1 MSTASADS
9 VRIFGRG
16 GGRLQLATLFLGSF
30 LSIYQVVS
38 LNAVLPGF
46 ITIFHTDLSTVQW
59 LMTGFTLATGMAAP
73 VSAYLEER
81 FGMRRLFLLC
91 VVLLTVCSIVC
102 SLAWNIGSLIVF
114 RMLQGI
120 FCGIMQPLTLSI
132 IYGSMPQERHSTAL
146 GWWTA
151 STILGPALAPTI
163 SGWLMQN
170 DWRLIFWITIPLGLL
185 VWQLGRQTLPARSKT
200 AVARPPDWW
209 SLLTVSGGTMAMLL
223 LFSNLNRWG
232 LVSSLSLLCE
242 AASIVLIGL
251 FVYRS
256 LRQEHP
262 LLQLRLFNNRMFTA
276 SLSAS
281 LILITGLYSGI
292 YFIPLFLQQV
302 QGMTPVHVGLLLLLP
317 ALSMTLTTTI
327 STRYYEKIGPRKLII
342 AGTLLLVAATWQFR
356 GLTPSTSHGY
366 VMLWM
371 TVRYVGIGLSMTP
384 SMNAG
389 MSSVEQ
395 HLSSHASA
403 LINWIRQAGGALA
416 LGMMT
421 AYFTSRTLH
430 YGGTPNT
437 GASTPAAI
445 SAYMHGL
452 SDVFLLAS
460 IITALGIPLA
470 LLLRRHKVKDTVHL
484 ILSTEAEAG
493 ISSSKF

>member
-1 MSTASADS
+1 M
-9 VRIFGRG
+9 
-16 GGRLQLATLFLGSF
+16 LATLFLGSF
-30 LSIYQVVS
+30 LSIYHVVS

-46 ITIFHTDLSTVQW
+46 IAIYQADLSTVQW

-91 VVLLTVCSIVC
+91 VVLLTVCSILC

-114 RMLQGI
+114 RTLQGI

-132 IYGSMPQERHSTAL
+132 IYGSMPPERHSTAL

-151 STILGPALAPTI
+151 STILGPALAPTV

-170 DWRLIFWITIPLGLL
+170 DWRLIFWITVPLGLM
-185 VWQLGRQTLPARSKT
+185 VWQFGRHTLPAGSKI
-200 AVARPPDWW
+200 AVKRPDWL
-209 SLLTVSGGTMAMLL
+209 SLIAVSGGTMAMLL
-223 LFSNLNRWG
+223 LFTNLNRWG
-232 LVSSLSLLCE
+232 IASFLSLFC
-242 AASIVLIGL
+242 ATSSIVWIGL

-292 YFIPLFLQQV
+292 YFIPLFLQQI
-302 QGMTPVHVGLLLLLP
+302 QGMTPMHVGLLLLLP

-327 STRYYEKIGPRKLII
+327 STRYYELIGPRKLII
-342 AGTLLLVAATWQFR
+342 AGTVLLVAATWQFR
-356 GLTPSTSHGY
+356 ELTPSTSHGY
-366 VMLWM
+366 VILWM

-395 HLSSHASA
+395 HLSAHASA

-437 GASTPAAI
+437 GASTPAATA
-445 SAYMHGL
+445 AYMHGL

-460 IITALGIPLA
+460 IVTALGIPLA
-470 LLLRRHKVKDTVHL
+470 MLLRRNKRKGEMSL
-484 ILSTEAEAG
+484 ILSNDAEAG
-493 ISSSKF
+493 ISSGKP

>member
-1 MSTASADS
+1 M
-9 VRIFGRG
+9 
-16 GGRLQLATLFLGSF
+16 LLATLFLGSF
-30 LSIYQVVS
+30 LSIYHVVS

-46 ITIFHTDLSTVQW
+46 ITIFHADLSTVQW

-91 VVLLTVCSIVC
+91 VVLLTICSILC
-102 SLAWNIGSLIVF
+102 SMAWSIGSLIVF
-114 RMLQGI
+114 RTLQGI

-132 IYGSMPQERHSTAL
+132 IYGSMPSDRHTQAL

-170 DWRLIFWITIPLGLL
+170 DWRLIFWITVPFGLM
-185 VWQLGRQTLPARSKT
+185 VWQFGRHTLPEGSRTGVK
-200 AVARPPDWW
+200 RPDWW
-209 SLLTVSGGTMAMLL
+209 SLSAVTGGTMAMLL
-223 LFSNLNRWG
+223 LFTNLNRWG
-232 LVSSLSLLCE
+232 VVSTLSLLCA

-256 LRQEHP
+256 LRQENP

-292 YFIPLFLQQV
+292 YFIPLFLQQI
-302 QGMTPVHVGLLLLLP
+302 QGMSPMHVGLLLLLP

-327 STRYYEKIGPRKLII
+327 STRYYALIGPRKLIV
-342 AGTLLLVAATWQFR
+342 AGTVLLVAATWQFR
-356 GLTPSTSHGY
+356 GLTPDTSHGY

-371 TVRYVGIGLSMTP
+371 TVRYIGIGLSMTP
-384 SMNAG
+384 AMNAG

-395 HLSSHASA
+395 HLSAHASA
-403 LINWIRQAGGALA
+403 FINWIRQAGGALA

-430 YGGTPNT
+430 YGGTPNIGT
-437 GASTPAAI
+437 STPAATA
-445 SAYMHGL
+445 AYMQGL
-452 SDVFLLAS
+452 SDVFLLVS
-460 IITALGIPLA
+460 LITALGVPLA
-470 LLLRRHKVKDTVHL
+470 ILLRRAKVEVQTQ
-484 ILSTEAEAG
+484 STSSEVEAG
-493 ISSSKF
+493 ISSGKS